1 MEIDNR
7 LQVALLAIYRKLVFG
22 FEMGLKRESA
32 VAKLFV
38 ASTFIGTECVP
49 KPSNCAWPP
58 GGSLSFGR
66 IEVTAEFFL
75 EYGEGLPVSRQ
86 HVPLMYPRTCT
97 LWICNYN

>member
-1 MEIDNR
+1 
-7 LQVALLAIYRKLVFG
+7 
-22 FEMGLKRESA
+22 
-32 VAKLFV
+32 V

-97 LWICNYN
+97 LWICKITNLISTLTGVLVHLHAPCDANRSHA